1 MVERILQEKLRYY
14 MEKYPI
20 VTLTGARQCGKSTLL
35 RSTFPDYTYLSLEDP
50 DLRTAAEQDP
60 RGFLKTY
67 PDKTIIDEAQ
77 HVPALFSYL
86 QTHTDLANK
95 NGMYILSGS
104 QNFLLMQ
111 NITQSLAGRTAIL
124 KLFPF
129 SYRELAAVNMA
140 SENINELLFTG
151 GYPRIYDKQI
161 EPKEFYPHYIQTYLE
176 KDVRMLKHVTN
187 LSSFLRFLKLCAGRA
202 GQLLNVSSLAN
213 ECDITVNTA
222 QSWLSVLEA
231 SYIVYLLKPYHK
243 SYNKRIIKS
252 PKIYFYDT
260 GLLCSLLGM
269 TQKEQ
274 LDAHFMR
281 GEIFENWVINEYLK
295 SEYNQARV
303 PEVYFWRDS
312 NGLEVDLLIE
322 RDMKLTGVEIKS
334 GATMKLDYFKSLHTW
349 QKLAGEAVIDIQ
361 VVFGGDSNFLTEK
374 GALISWRNWAKE

>member
-86 QTHTDLANK
+86 QTHTDLENK

-111 NITQSLAGRTAIL
+111 SITQSLAGRTAIL

-129 SYRELAAVNMA
+129 SYKELTTANMA

-151 GYPRIYDKQI
+151 AYPRIYDKQI

-176 KDVRMLKHVTN
+176 KDVRLLKQVTN

-202 GQLLNVSSLAN
+202 GQLLNISSLAN
-213 ECDITVNTA
+213 DCDISVNTA
-222 QSWLSVLEA
+222 QSWLSILEA
-231 SYIVYLLKPYHK
+231 SYIIFLLKPYHK

-252 PKIYFYDT
+252 PKIYFHDT

-322 RDMKLTGVEIKS
+322 RDLKLTGVEIKS
-334 GATMKLDYFKSLHTW
+334 GATMKLDYFKSLETW
-349 QKLAGEAVIDIQ
+349 RKLTGEPSNNIK

-374 GALISWRNWAKE
+374 GALISWKNWIE